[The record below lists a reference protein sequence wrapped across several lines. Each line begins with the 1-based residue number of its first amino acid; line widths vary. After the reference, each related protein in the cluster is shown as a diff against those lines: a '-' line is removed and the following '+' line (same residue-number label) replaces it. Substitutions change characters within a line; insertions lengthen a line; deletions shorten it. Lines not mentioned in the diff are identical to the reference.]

1 MKSDFLSMGWS
12 DPTRSQLR
20 GSGPDQLHASVRD
33 DRGHHARDLGGAHR
47 GGQLLLGGEESPGG
61 GAKCWGKPMG
71 QKVGKLRNGGTR
83 WGKSREKW
91 WKTSENWDEQGKM
104 WKKHGETS
112 GKHVGKC
119 GKNRQ
124 IKI

>member
-1 MKSDFLSMGWS
+1 V
-12 DPTRSQLR
+12 DPTSFMRQSETIEATTPEISVAR
-20 GSGPDQLHASVRD
+20 TAVASYFSEVKK
-33 DRGHHARDLGGAHR
+33 ALEV
-47 GGQLLLGGEESPGG
+47 GQNAGF
-61 GAKCWGKPMG
+61 PMG
-71 QKVGKLRNGGTR
+71 QNVGKLRNGGTR

-119 GKNRQ
+119 GKNWQ